1 MLGRVEDKVGY
12 RIIKRGETSADVAPL
27 DCSLCKSVLIDELDE
42 LSISRSGC
50 CFDCESEIVDPNRAK
65 WILGWRPDQIVIS
78 EIRSRRVASP
88 HSRVHI

>member
-1 MLGRVEDKVGY
+1 LLGRVEDKVGY
-12 RIIKRGETSADVAPL
+12 RILRRGETSVDVAPL

-65 WILGWRPDQIVIS
+65 WILGWRPDQIIIS
-78 EIRSRRVASP
+78 EIRSRRVAAP

>member
-12 RIIKRGETSADVAPL
+12 RILKRGETSVDVAPL

-65 WILGWRPDQIVIS
+65 WILGWRPDQIIIS

>member
-1 MLGRVEDKVGY
+1 LLGRVEDKVGY
-12 RIIKRGETSADVAPL
+12 RILKRGETSVDVAPL

-65 WILGWRPDQIVIS
+65 WILGWKPDQIIIS
-78 EIRSRRVASP
+78 EIRSRRVTSP

>member
-12 RIIKRGETSADVAPL
+12 RILKRGETSVDVAPL

-65 WILGWRPDQIVIS
+65 WILGWKPDQIIIS
-78 EIRSRRVASP
+78 EIRSRRVTSP